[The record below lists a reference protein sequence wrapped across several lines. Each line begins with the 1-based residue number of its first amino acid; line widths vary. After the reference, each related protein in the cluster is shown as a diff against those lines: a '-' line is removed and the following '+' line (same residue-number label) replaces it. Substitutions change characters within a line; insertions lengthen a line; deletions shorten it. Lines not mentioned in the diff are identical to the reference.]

1 MSTQPATRLLRAH
14 WLGLTC
20 LLVACQAAAP
30 TKPQTPSG
38 LATPHRIELCKDWNH
53 SSHGPVCVQPIT
65 EEEQR
70 HSQET
75 SRFEYEGSL
84 VVRRVRING
93 RGGPELDDD
102 ECSEYRYRYKQ
113 GVQIESTGY
122 RPDGT
127 VCDHTLISDD
137 GSRATLVDAWGREF
151 PSKERIHT
159 QTRIERDAAGFATR
173 VRFFSRD
180 GSPVKAQSFSHEVR
194 YEHDAK
200 GRQTKVCNYDE
211 LGKPALNNNNV
222 HCARSRFDARGN
234 LIEST
239 YFDLQE
245 QPSESYFGTH
255 SVKYGYDAFGNRTSS
270 EYLRLDGTPISIEGG
285 SCAVVR
291 FQYDERGF
299 RSGGDCFDGA
309 GHPARWREGNASWR
323 SIPDAQGR
331 ISETRYFDPDGN
343 PIEFDSAYASYEVD
357 RDENGHVTE
366 RRYFLANGKPGQK
379 RGPTVTRSEWNAQHL
394 EVRRSYFDAAG
405 KPMTYRG
412 CAATETEF
420 NQFRQVT
427 RSTCRDVNGELS
439 ANSSGTSI
447 TEWTYDSHGLLI
459 EKRYYDAK
467 QQPGRS
473 SDHLAREKLNLDAF
487 GIERSSTLLA
497 ADETELH
504 LPRYR
509 VLSVYVRQPNDF
521 WPART
526 REASLA
532 RIEAARARLVSGVD
546 FTRVLQQYGDE
557 KVELIHPGDMGYQDP
572 KRFYS
577 AARVA
582 VEGLAVGQYSE
593 IVELPYAF
601 TMYQRTE

>member
-1 MSTQPATRLLRAH
+1 MSSKLATRRLRAH

-20 LLVACQAAAP
+20 LLVACQATAP
-30 TKPQTPSG
+30 TKPRTASA
-38 LATPHRIELCKDWNH
+38 LATPHRIELCKDWSY
-53 SSHGPVCVQPIT
+53 SSHGPVCARPIT
-65 EEEQR
+65 EEEQL
-70 HSQET
+70 HSRET
-75 SRFEYEGSL
+75 TRFEYEGSL
-84 VVRRVRING
+84 VVRRVQLNG
-93 RGGPELDDD
+93 RGGLETDDD
-102 ECSEYRYRYKQ
+102 DCSEYRYRYKQ
-113 GVQIESTGY
+113 GVEIESTGY

-127 VCDHTLISDD
+127 VCDHTLYSDD
-137 GSRATLVDAWGREF
+137 GRIVTLVDAWGRQI
-151 PSKERIHT
+151 PSKGRIHT
-159 QTRIERDAAGFATR
+159 QVRVEQDSAGFTTR
-173 VRFFSRD
+173 QRFFARD
-180 GSPVKAQSFSHEVR
+180 GSPVKAQAFTHEAR

-200 GRQTKVCNYDE
+200 GRQTKICFFDE
-211 LGKPALNNNNV
+211 QGKAAINNNNV
-222 HCARSRFDARGN
+222 HCARSRYDERGN
-234 LIEST
+234 VIEST
-239 YFDLQE
+239 YFDAND
-245 QPSESYFGTH
+245 QPGETYVGAQR
-255 SVKYGYDAFGNRTSS
+255 VKYGYDAFGNRTSA
-270 EYLRLDGTPISIEGG
+270 EYLRSDGTPISIEGG

-291 FQYDERGF
+291 FLYDERGF
-299 RSGGDCFDGA
+299 RTGGDCFDGA

-323 SIPDAQGR
+323 STPDAQGR
-331 ISETRYFDPDGN
+331 IRETRYFDPDGN

-379 RGPTVTRSEWNAQHL
+379 RGPTITRSDWNAQHL
-394 EVRRSYFDAAG
+394 EVRRSYFDASG

-427 RSTCRDVNGELS
+427 RSTCRDVNGELG

-447 TEWTYDSHGLLI
+447 TEWIYDSRGLLI
-459 EKRYYDAK
+459 ERRYSDDK
-467 QQPGRS
+467 KQPGRS

-497 ADETELH
+497 ADGTELH
-504 LPRYR
+504 LPRFR
-509 VLSVYVRQPNDF
+509 VLSVYVRQPNEF

-532 RIEAARARLVSGVD
+532 RMDAARASIVTGLD
-546 FTRVLQQYGDE
+546 FTRALQQYGDE
-557 KVELIHPGDMGYQDP
+557 KVELINPGDLGYQDP

-577 AARVA
+577 AARAA